1 MQMNPSEIDLRQRAR
16 TQALLQAQLGE
27 TTSVGPALDA
37 TLATDQLQRFVD
49 ACVQRHYGQ
58 IWTAQQ
64 AQWWAHCQRVLVDNF
79 GAQPQIPLQADPVL
93 LPLGAASGPLSYD
106 LVALLRPMHEAWD
119 EAQEL
124 DWAVRYW
131 EQARRTAL
139 PVPLDFGEFW
149 QQLEWTG
156 LQRHL
161 SLLGALCGNTTV
173 EPAELPLLMA
183 HAIKVAT
190 RYKQLSPLAQL
201 LGELRGGLLQA
212 GFR

>member
-16 TQALLQAQLGE
+16 TQALLQAQLGAA
-27 TTSVGPALDA
+27 TSTGPALDA
-37 TLATDQLQRFVD
+37 ALAAKHLQRFVD

-64 AQWWAHCQRVLVDNF
+64 ADWWAHCQRVLIDNC
-79 GAQPQIPLQADPVL
+79 GAQPQIPLQSDPVL
-93 LPLGAASGPLSYD
+93 LPQGAASGPLSYD
-106 LVALLRPMHEAWD
+106 LAALLRPMDEAWD
-119 EAQEL
+119 EAEEL

-131 EQARRTAL
+131 EQARKTAL
-139 PVPLDFGEFW
+139 PVPADFGEFW

-161 SLLGALCGNTTV
+161 SLLGALCDNSAE

-183 HAIKVAT
+183 QAIKVAT

-201 LGELRGGLLQA
+201 LGELRGSLLQT